1 MNIPDKTEVLEA
13 LSVTN
18 LTGPAATLADAV
30 RALAKSMKHSDDLL
44 RWCVAGDALEFQ
56 PDLCDSIDKHLRDSE
71 TASADDLARAITE
84 DHDAETE

>member
-30 RALAKSMKHSDDLL
+30 RALAKE
-44 RWCVAGDALEFQ
+44 VLE
-56 PDLCDSIDKHLRDSE
+56 E
-71 TASADDLARAITE
+71 NGGAAYGLARAITE
-84 DHDAETE
+84 DYDAETE